1 MVHNSPQNY
10 FYFEFKQLL
19 QVVQL
24 QSKEIKGLIN
34 SARVCSV
41 SRLYIVFGHKPS
53 TQKYPRDYPN
63 PRDSPQPPLKQTR
76 HSQWW
81 TNNQL

>member
-10 FYFEFKQLL
+10 LYFEFKQLL

-53 TQKYPRDYPN
+53 TQKYPRGYQLP
-63 PRDSPQPPLKQTR
+63 SKQTQY
-76 HSQWW
+76 SQWW